1 MRIDF
6 YISPATR
13 DKFVSSCEA
22 VIRNVGRA
30 TKAGTIQACEEVLEE
45 SLKQVPRDTGALAST
60 AFYDVTRRAATKN
73 YTYEGVV
80 GYAGQAGAGMS
91 YDRLNPKSGVAVSA
105 YVTRVHEDLSA
116 SHPNGGKAKF
126 LEDPVR
132 EYGASRFKRVAE
144 THWANA
150 IALSNRG
157 GSSII
162 PTIK

>member
-6 YISPATR
+6 YLSNNEANR
-13 DKFVSSCEA
+13 FASSCEA

-30 TKAGTIQACEEVLEE
+30 TKTATTQACQEILEE

-60 AFYDVTRRAATKN
+60 GFYDVSRRMATKN

-80 GYAGQAGAGMS
+80 GYAGQAGSGVS
-91 YDRLNPKSGVAVSA
+91 HDRLNPKSGVAVSE
-105 YVTRVHEDLSA
+105 YVMRVHEDLSA
-116 SHPNGGKAKF
+116 SHPGGGKAKF

-132 EYGASRFKRVAE
+132 AYAAGRFKRVAE
-144 THWANA
+144 THWNNA
-150 IALSNRG
+150 IHLSGSG
-157 GSSII
+157 GVSII